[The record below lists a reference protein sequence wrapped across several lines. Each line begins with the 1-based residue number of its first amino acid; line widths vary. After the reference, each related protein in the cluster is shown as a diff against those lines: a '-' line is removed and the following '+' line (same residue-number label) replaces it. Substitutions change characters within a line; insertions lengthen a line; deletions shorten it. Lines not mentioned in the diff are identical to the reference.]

1 MHEKL
6 MRRALALARR
16 GVGRASPNPLVGA
29 VVVKDGQTIGEGYHV
44 YEKRDH
50 AETLALLKA
59 GPRAAGASLYVNLE
73 PCCHQGRT
81 SPCVDR
87 IVEAGISD
95 VFVGTGDPN
104 PLVGGKG
111 LQKLREQGIRVQEG
125 LCRQEASRLNEKF
138 FHFMGTGYP
147 FVLLKLALT
156 LDGKIA
162 TRTGESQWI
171 TGEAAR
177 GEAQRLRY
185 EYDAVLVGINTILN
199 DNPLLTVRWK
209 RTKPTTRIILDSLLR
224 TPPTAR
230 IFEAPDRVVILH
242 AFQAPEARARQLA
255 TKATLFAVP
264 EQNGLLCWE
273 AILRR
278 LAELPVTG
286 VVIEG
291 GGRVAAS
298 ALRAGIVQK
307 VNFFYAPKIIGGD
320 GAPAIEPL
328 NVNRLEDALNLREIQ
343 LRQIGNDYLVEGYLG
358 TLPPL

>member
-1 MHEKL
+1 MSERTIHETF

-16 GVGRASPNPLVGA
+16 GAGRTSPNPLVGA
-29 VVVKDGQTIGEGYHV
+29 VVVKDGQIAGEGYHV

-50 AETLALLKA
+50 AEALALLRA
-59 GPRAAGASLYVNLE
+59 GPRAAGAGLYVNLE

-87 IVEAGISD
+87 IVEAGISE
-95 VFVGTGDPN
+95 VFVGAGDPN

-111 LQKLREQGIRVQEG
+111 LQKLREHGIRVHEG
-125 LCRQEASRLNEKF
+125 PCRPEASRLNEKF
-138 FHFMGTGYP
+138 FHFMGTGCP

-177 GEAQRLRY
+177 AETHRLRY
-185 EYDAVLVGINTILN
+185 EYDAVLVGIHTILS
-199 DNPLLTVRWK
+199 DDPLLTVRWK
-209 RTKPTTRIILDSLLR
+209 RTKPTTKIILDSLLR

-230 IFEAPDRVVILH
+230 VFETPDRVVIFH
-242 AFQAPEARARQLA
+242 AFQAPEARVRALA
-255 TKATLFAVP
+255 AKATLLAVP
-264 EQNGLLCWE
+264 GQDGMLCWE

-278 LAELPVTG
+278 LGELSVTS
-286 VVIEG
+286 VVVEG

-307 VNFFYAPKIIGGD
+307 VNFFYAPRIIGGD
-320 GAPAIEPL
+320 GTPGIEPL
-328 NVNRLEDALNLREIQ
+328 NVNRLEDALNLHDIK
-343 LRQIGNDYLVEGYLG
+343 LRPIGNDFLVEGYLS
-358 TLPPL
+358 